1 MNKIDQLQDMLETE
15 INDQGLYNNYL
26 VETINPEVRQ
36 LFTQFR
42 DEHMQNITLL
52 QQQIQQLMQ
61 NKE

>member
-1 MNKIDQLQDMLETE
+1 VNKIDQLQDMLETE